1 MTYQGI
7 YTAGPIDFR
16 RGEFTPG
23 PVEPALVRVGLALG
37 GGVLTRDWVA
47 GSEARRQ
54 LVSALEARSASRVLG
69 FIAEEPIL
77 RSPVGFLEFTIS
89 DHELPAMA
97 ALLRLLREAA
107 DCEFVTRYRGEVVTH
122 RLLDWLAD
130 RLRAEWAADRALA
143 ARRV

>member
-1 MTYQGI
+1 MNYQGI

-23 PVEPALVRVGLALG
+23 PVDPAVVRVGLALG

-47 GSEARRQ
+47 GSASRAEHVAAIER
-54 LVSALEARSASRVLG
+54 RSASRVLG

-77 RSPVGFLEFTIS
+77 RSPIGFLELTIS

-97 ALLRLLREAA
+97 ALLRFLREAA

-122 RLLDWLAD
+122 RLLDWLED